1 MINSELIIKY
11 TDALYSTPAES
22 APRYDEFR
30 DMFSS
35 GQIRSKE
42 WLITELDKVV
52 LNWNPLSMIIAGA
65 WFGTLGMMLHKHFC
79 NARITMMD
87 IDPRC
92 AEFIHHM
99 IYKDNAL
106 KSITADMYEYR
117 YTEDV
122 IINTSCE
129 HIPDIHQW
137 LALLPPKRTVVL
149 QSNNFYNG
157 SGHVNC
163 TDTIGG
169 FIEQTGITDI
179 LYSGELEMPMYT
191 RYMIIG
197 KI

>member
-11 TDALYSTPAES
+11 TNALYSASVENS
-22 APRYDEFR
+22 PRYDEFR

-99 IYKDNAL
+99 IYNDDTL
-106 KSITADMYEYR
+106 KCITADMYEHKYS
-117 YTEDV
+117 EHI

-129 HIPDIHQW
+129 HIPD
-137 LALLPPKRTVVL
+137 LAHWISLLPKDRIVVL
-149 QSNNFYNG
+149 QSNNFYTGN
-157 SGHVNC
+157 GHVNC
-163 TDTIGG
+163 TDNIDS
-169 FIEQTGITDI
+169 FIKQTGITDI
-179 LYSGELEMPMYT
+179 LYSGELAMPMYT